1 MDARPGEETLDIS
14 GPSSL
19 SHLGPP
25 ASSCH
30 CLSRVQTI
38 VGKQGRNR
46 AVHPTSRW
54 VDVGHWDR
62 SERLQKTAS
71 HQTASLDP
79 WTKVLF
85 GRLSRI
91 AGQDNATI
99 ISPTSDH
106 SGPACIGPGSELPA
120 SVAVPCGRKRRG
132 PDRPLSANSPH
143 GRPIKTIA
151 SLFDGSPSNLTQGNP
166 RQAVIAASSTPPS
179 SPPLTPLISQP
190 LSTTRST
197 KPQWNVGDTPITLYT
212 VLRIT
217 NVDPSHSRRY
227 HVTEKNPDSLRQ
239 QRWQHSLVPAP
250 KDFRGTAAD
259 LRVKLKPSTPQA
271 CQQPPWH

>member
-62 SERLQKTAS
+62 SERLQKKRPATKQ
-71 HQTASLDP
+71 HHWIPGPKFSLDD
-79 WTKVLF
+79 
-85 GRLSRI
+85 SRI
-91 AGQDNATI
+91 AGQDNVTI

-143 GRPIKTIA
+143 GRPITKETQDKQS
-151 SLFDGSPSNLTQGNP
+151 SLPVQHRHPLHPSRPSSLNHCRQRGRLSPNGTWGHSHHLIHCTPHYQRRPLPQPSVPRHRKEP
-166 RQAVIAASSTPPS
+166 RQ
-179 SPPLTPLISQP
+179 
-190 LSTTRST
+190 
-197 KPQWNVGDTPITLYT
+197 
-212 VLRIT
+212 
-217 NVDPSHSRRY
+217 
-227 HVTEKNPDSLRQ
+227 
-239 QRWQHSLVPAP
+239 
-250 KDFRGTAAD
+250 
-259 LRVKLKPSTPQA
+259 PQA
-271 CQQPPWH
+271 VAVAAQPRSGTNRLSRHRSRSLSQTEAKHAPSLPTTPVALNRT

>member
-62 SERLQKTAS
+62 SERLQKKRPATKQ
-71 HQTASLDP
+71 HHWIPGRKFSLDD
-79 WTKVLF
+79 
-85 GRLSRI
+85 SRI
-91 AGQDNATI
+91 AGQDNVTI

-143 GRPIKTIA
+143 GRPITKETQDKQS
-151 SLFDGSPSNLTQGNP
+151 SLPVQHRHPLHPSRPSSLNHCRQRGRPSPNGMWGALPSPYTLYSALPT
-166 RQAVIAASSTPPS
+166 STPPTAVGTTSQKRTPTASGS
-179 SPPLTPLISQP
+179 SGG
-190 LSTTRST
+190 STASFRHQST
-197 KPQWNVGDTPITLYT
+197 FEAPQQIFESN
-212 VLRIT
+212 
-217 NVDPSHSRRY
+217 
-227 HVTEKNPDSLRQ
+227 
-239 QRWQHSLVPAP
+239 
-250 KDFRGTAAD
+250 
-259 LRVKLKPSTPQA
+259 
-271 CQQPPWH
+271 